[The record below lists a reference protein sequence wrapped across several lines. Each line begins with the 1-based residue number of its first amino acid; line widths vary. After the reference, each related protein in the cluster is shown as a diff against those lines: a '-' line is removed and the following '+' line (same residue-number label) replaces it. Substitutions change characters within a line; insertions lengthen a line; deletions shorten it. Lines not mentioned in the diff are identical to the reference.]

1 MNFLLGYMA
10 RRILGVVAVGL
21 QWRDTQ
27 REARRTI
34 RRARRHTQARR
45 FTPQPGE
52 IPSPTPR
59 TALET
64 PHRSFH
70 ESAG

>member
-45 FTPQPGE
+45 FTPQPGD
-52 IPSPTPR
+52 SLTHPTNGPR
-59 TALET
+59 NAAQEL
-64 PHRSFH
+64 P
-70 ESAG
+70 